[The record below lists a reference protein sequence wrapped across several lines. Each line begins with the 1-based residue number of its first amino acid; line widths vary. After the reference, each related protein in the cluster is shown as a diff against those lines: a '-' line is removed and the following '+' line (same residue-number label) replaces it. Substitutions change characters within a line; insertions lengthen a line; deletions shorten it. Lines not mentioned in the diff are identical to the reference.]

1 MRRGE
6 VTPPYGDEHEKALPT
21 DGYLKTVCPSCRRIP
36 KKIRSKRAI
45 HAVRTRTKY
54 IIAKTRSWFNYK
66 SNKNSLLAEKKH
78 PSFPECLAP
87 SRTPRTQSV
96 RYFRPILPS
105 ARRADRPA
113 AAGRI
118 KFPIKVQL
126 CRTFIPLPAPR
137 RRGLVRRAD
146 ERGLSPPVSP
156 EPGAYLR
163 GTASPL
169 EWVEPYSTHTSSC
182 SPFLGRPSSSLMPSC
197 ADIPP

>member
-1 MRRGE
+1 M
-6 VTPPYGDEHEKALPT
+6 
-21 DGYLKTVCPSCRRIP
+21 KTVCPSCRRIP

-45 HAVRTRTKY
+45 HAVRTRIKY

-78 PSFPECLAP
+78 PSFPRMLRACQARAIPCRLPAKPEQAGQACR
-87 SRTPRTQSV
+87 SRPHKIPRKSRGV
-96 RYFRPILPS
+96 YL
-105 ARRADRPA
+105 
-113 AAGRI
+113 
-118 KFPIKVQL
+118 
-126 CRTFIPLPAPR
+126 TFTPLPAPQ
-137 RRGLVRRAD
+137 RRGRPCRAGA
-146 ERGLSPPVSP
+146 RGLSPPVSP

>member
-78 PSFPECLAP
+78 PSFPRMLRACQARAIPCRLPAKPEQAGQACR
-87 SRTPRTQSV
+87 SRPHKIPRKSRGV
-96 RYFRPILPS
+96 YL
-105 ARRADRPA
+105 
-113 AAGRI
+113 
-118 KFPIKVQL
+118 
-126 CRTFIPLPAPR
+126 TFTPLPAPQ

-169 EWVEPYSTHTSSC
+169 EGEGLSRATLPRAR
-182 SPFLGRPSSSLMPSC
+182 PFSAVR
-197 ADIPP
+197 AAA

>member
-36 KKIRSKRAI
+36 KKIQSKRAI

-78 PSFPECLAP
+78 PSFPRMLRACQARAIPCRLPAKPEQAGQACR
-87 SRTPRTQSV
+87 SRPRKIPHKS
-96 RYFRPILPS
+96 PALPDFYTA
-105 ARRADRPA
+105 ARA
-113 AAGRI
+113 AAARPRPPCGREGVI
-118 KFPIKVQL
+118 APGFSGTGGVSKGDSV
-126 CRTFIPLPAPR
+126 PLR
-137 RRGLVRRAD
+137 RRRPQP
-146 ERGLSPPVSP
+146 S
-156 EPGAYLR
+156 
-163 GTASPL
+163 
-169 EWVEPYSTHTSSC
+169 HTSSC